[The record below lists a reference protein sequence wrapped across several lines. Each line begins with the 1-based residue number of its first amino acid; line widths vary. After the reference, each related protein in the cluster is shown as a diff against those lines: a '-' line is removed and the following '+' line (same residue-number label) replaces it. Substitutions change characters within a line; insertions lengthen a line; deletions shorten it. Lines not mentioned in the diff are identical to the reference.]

1 MPRYRPGDHVF
12 YQFRRPE
19 LLKLQFRTGF
29 SLPPFQVVRVLP
41 ADEDG
46 QFTYQV
52 QCPLERTHVLYGNMN
67 SRPLGERRRKISPPL
82 TRLRVRLRALLRLT
96 KRSSDR
102 WKG

>member
-29 SLPPFQVVRVLP
+29 SLPPLQVVRVLP

-52 QCPLERTHVLYGNMN
+52 KCPLEAYAR
-67 SRPLGERRRKISPPL
+67 I
-82 TRLRVRLRALLRLT
+82 VREHELAPA
-96 KRSSDR
+96 
-102 WKG
+102 G